1 MRLIIIKDDIAVMS
15 KIYDNKLI
23 ASFSDIAKV
32 HGTTKTRLWKEFKR
46 IKRNIIPFNEVEDYH
61 IIDSYDAKS
70 IGIFENLF
78 TKGYKY
84 NS

>member
-32 HGTTKTRLWKEFKR
+32 HGTTKTRLKNLKELKEMSCHLM
-46 IKRNIIPFNEVEDYH
+46 KLKII
-61 IIDSYDAKS
+61 I
-70 IGIFENLF
+70 
-78 TKGYKY
+78 
-84 NS
+84 

>member
-32 HGTTKTRLWKEFKR
+32 HGTT
-46 IKRNIIPFNEVEDYH
+46 II
-61 IIDSYDAKS
+61 I
-70 IGIFENLF
+70 
-78 TKGYKY
+78 
-84 NS
+84 